1 MISILYAITGMK
13 FESFLK
19 KAQLKKDNVMKRII
33 NKQLIFLTGCLL
45 ILLFFSASSFVR
57 QVPSSVT
64 QDEIAQAINNDRWDF
79 TADYAYP
86 SYGKSRNIT
95 GVYYVQCHK
104 DTLIVA
110 LPYYGKLNSA
120 AGATNE
126 NPLDFKSTD
135 FKLTKEARKKGGWVV
150 TIKKPTSEV
159 QSMSFTFFDNG
170 TARVNFIMTNRSGI
184 DFSGKVAP
192 AK

>member
-1 MISILYAITGMK
+1 MK
-13 FESFLK
+13 QIK
-19 KAQLKKDNVMKRII
+19 
-33 NKQLIFLTGCLL
+33 NKQLILLTGCFLML
-45 ILLFFSASSFVR
+45 VFFITSSFVK
-57 QVPSSVT
+57 QEISPAA

-95 GVYYVQCHK
+95 GVYYVQCRK
-104 DTLIVA
+104 DTLVVE
-110 LPYYGKLNSA
+110 LPYYGKLNSS
-120 AGATNE
+120 AGANNE

-135 FKLTKEARKKGGWVV
+135 FKLTKEVRKKGGWLV
-150 TIKKPTSEV
+150 TINKPNSEV

-170 TARVNFIMTNRSGI
+170 TARVYFTMTNRSGI

>member
-1 MISILYAITGMK
+1 
-13 FESFLK
+13 
-19 KAQLKKDNVMKRII
+19 MKRIR
-33 NKQLIFLTGCLL
+33 NKHLILLTGCFL
-45 ILLFFSASSFVR
+45 ILVFFTTSSFVR
-57 QVPSSVT
+57 QMASPPA

-86 SYGKSRNIT
+86 SYGKSRNII
-95 GVYYVQCHK
+95 GVYFVQCRK

-110 LPYYGKLNSA
+110 LPYYGKLNSS

-135 FKLTKEARKKGGWVV
+135 FKLTKEVRKKGGWVV
-150 TIKKPTSEV
+150 MIKKPNSEV

-170 TARVNFIMTNRSGI
+170 SAQANLTMTNRSAI
-184 DFSGKVAP
+184 NFSGKVAP
-192 AK
+192 AKTSK